1 MRFRRPRW
9 SVVFCLV
16 FVATVLLVMQGG
28 VVQEAHELS
37 ANDAVPLRPSLR
49 SVTNDEVLLAS
60 SDVPP
65 VVGTSAPMRLEFG
78 LANSKNRE
86 QNKQHLGGRK
96 YGVWAL
102 PDDCNPCQ
110 ENCMTKYAAEMSTTP
125 AVSSWGPQLL
135 DEQIDDIVSTWKEMG
150 GITFDMLINM
160 NSCAYK
166 TRTRWNAHGL
176 WLHVFD
182 RNVTVLRM
190 MADGYRR
197 AEHIK
202 LYIKDVVA
210 RSSEPFTTPLVFYVS
225 VNDIPCNVAFPY
237 FTFFGQR
244 GVMGIPIPDDSFHRS
259 VHGGSWESTRS
270 SLLSSAHRL
279 TTVPYS
285 QREHKL
291 FFRGSPTHII
301 REQLRK
307 NLTET
312 PDTAAFS
319 DIRLA
324 VMERFKQFKVPLPDH
339 ARYQYLLAVRGKTA
353 SSRDKYL
360 NLLGS
365 TIVWVSED
373 EPWFQ
378 FYHRLW
384 KPYLNYVPMS
394 SDNAVCVARMLQ
406 NKSSLDAAALI
417 AQRSQE
423 LGRFLTQDVVD
434 AYFTRT
440 LRRYADIQTFT
451 VPPDAIDYMKQ
462 VHHRVKK
469 KYRTALV
476 MPDDQSP
483 VKFYFDKWISRRI
496 KQMSSCRTNNT
507 YNGVELPRDSK
518 YRCWYM

>member
-1 MRFRRPRW
+1 M
-9 SVVFCLV
+9 
-16 FVATVLLVMQGG
+16 
-28 VVQEAHELS
+28 
-37 ANDAVPLRPSLR
+37 
-49 SVTNDEVLLAS
+49 
-60 SDVPP
+60 
-65 VVGTSAPMRLEFG
+65 
-78 LANSKNRE
+78 
-86 QNKQHLGGRK
+86 
-96 YGVWAL
+96 
-102 PDDCNPCQ
+102 
-110 ENCMTKYAAEMSTTP
+110 
-125 AVSSWGPQLL
+125 
-135 DEQIDDIVSTWKEMG
+135 STWKHMG

-176 WLHVFD
+176 WLHVYD

-210 RSSEPFTTPLVFYVS
+210 RSSEPFTTPAVFYVS

-259 VHGGSWESTRS
+259 VHGGSWEGTRS
-270 SLLSSAHRL
+270 SLLNSTHRL
-279 TTVPYS
+279 TSIPFS
-285 QREHKL
+285 KREHKL

-312 PDTAAFS
+312 VDIAAFA

-324 VMERFKQFKVPLPDH
+324 VMEKFKQFKVALPDH
-339 ARYQYLLAVRGKTA
+339 AKYQYLLAVRGKTA

-360 NLLGS
+360 TLLGS
-365 TIVWVSED
+365 TIVWVTED
-373 EPWFQ
+373 DPWFQ

-384 KPYLNYVPMS
+384 RPYVNYVPMS
-394 SDNAVCVARMLQ
+394 GENAACVARMLMDP
-406 NKSSLDAAALI
+406 SSTEPAARV
-417 AQRSQE
+417 AQRSTE

-434 AYFTRT
+434 EYFRGT
-440 LRRYADIQTFT
+440 LRRYAELQTFT
-451 VPPDAIDYMKQ
+451 VPPDPIDYMKQ
-462 VHHRVKK
+462 VQYRVKK
-469 KYRTALV
+469 KYRTALL

-496 KQMSSCRTNNT
+496 KQMSSCRNNNT
-507 YNGVELPRDSK
+507 YNGAELPRDSR